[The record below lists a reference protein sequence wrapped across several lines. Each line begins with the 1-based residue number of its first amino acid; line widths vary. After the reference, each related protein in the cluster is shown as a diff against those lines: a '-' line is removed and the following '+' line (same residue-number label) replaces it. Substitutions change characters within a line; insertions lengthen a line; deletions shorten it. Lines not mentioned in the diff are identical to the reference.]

1 MEMNFRPYFH
11 FKWIPERE
19 RERERE
25 REEEEDP
32 SSSPVR
38 RSPANPELQSV
49 LIALTSR
56 SRELVW
62 RSHCTA
68 RSHELQ
74 SDDRTAPL
82 DLASSSPTIAS
93 LHSHRNHRTFDLAF
107 DPLIFDPPI
116 SLSLSLC
123 DFDFCCCGGGVL
135 VVVAFDCRSL
145 LSWVELPCEKI
156 CRKIAFS
163 TI

>member
-11 FKWIPERE
+11 FKWIPE

-49 LIALTSR
+49 LIALTNR

-93 LHSHRNHRTFDLAF
+93 LRSHRNHRTFDLAF

-116 SLSLSLC
+116 SLSLSLWFWFLLLWWWC
-123 DFDFCCCGGGVL
+123 VGGCGFWLPEL
-135 VVVAFDCRSL
+135 VVVG
-145 LSWVELPCEKI
+145 W
-156 CRKIAFS
+156 IAVWKNL
-163 TI
+163 